1 MNGEGVNSGNTT
13 NGNALN
19 VTSNAGMSQANG
31 VQSQA
36 GVVNGINAQVQSQA
50 VGVNNINAQVQPQA
64 GGVNNVNAQVQ
75 PQAGGVNNVNA
86 QVQPQAGGVNSINAQ
101 VQSKIGGD
109 NLDNKAISR
118 EEKFKKAQEN
128 YKPPG
133 KFKTFI
139 LLVFFALLIA
149 FIIFL
154 PEIQAFVAEYKSGNQ
169 TVEEITTGKL
179 VCTIDSNTVN
189 LDKSV
194 ERIFS
199 FTDKKLESAKFTTT
213 IRGDIT
219 KDADALDEL
228 ANQCNLIKQGVAG
241 IDGITVGC
249 EYEEGKIVEREHFDY
264 KTFDIEKVRSAYTE
278 AGGDVVEF
286 EYGYDIDKVMTSMR
300 QGGFTCNKEK

>member
-36 GVVNGINAQVQSQA
+36 GVVNGINAQVQ
-50 VGVNNINAQVQPQA
+50 PQA
-64 GGVNNVNAQVQ
+64 GGVNNVNAQ
-75 PQAGGVNNVNA
+75 G
-86 QVQPQAGGVNSINAQ
+86 
-101 VQSKIGGD
+101 QSKTGGD

-213 IRGDIT
+213 IRGNIT
-219 KDADALDEL
+219 KDADTLDEL

-264 KTFDIEKVRSAYTE
+264 KTFDIEKVRSSYTE